1 LQVDNAGAVAFHTG
15 ARNCLSRAVEFLSV
29 RKCRVPLC
37 LNLLS
42 LEGDKVTTCV
52 RCEQLDDLFG
62 MVAGLKED
70 VVEGPPRRLSR
81 ARRLTPHPKTASD
94 KKTITVG
101 NSLLR
106 GTDSPIYWPDLTHG
120 EVYCLPG

>member
-1 LQVDNAGAVAFHTG
+1 MDNAGAVAFHTG

-62 MVAGLKED
+62 MVAGLKEE
-70 VVEGPPRRLSR
+70 VERLRSIRECEQEIDWWSNSHPGGCLEQGGRLHTSR
-81 ARRLTPHPKTASD
+81 LPLPKR
-94 KKTITVG
+94 KG
-101 NSLLR
+101 
-106 GTDSPIYWPDLTHG
+106 G
-120 EVYCLPG
+120 